1 MLWPIISGKGIGG
14 KQTRH
19 ASIINRLYSS
29 STEVHEPKGRRR
41 TFSLRLQC
49 FSSSSHQPQKSIF
62 SKENF
67 LLYKRQLTCDW
78 LLLFSFLKIIL
89 RNFCPSL
96 LDKFDYCCHN
106 ETFFKQCAFMNFFC
120 SMWFSKALFWQN
132 LALGNTRNW
141 TLPDFGDMPC
151 TVVFLVSN
159 LA

>member
-29 STEVHEPKGRRR
+29 STEVHEPKGRRRR

-106 ETFFKQCAFMNFFC
+106 ETFFQTVCIHELFLAEPRPRKYKKLDFTRL
-120 SMWFSKALFWQN
+120 WWHALYCCIPCIQPS
-132 LALGNTRNW
+132 LA
-141 TLPDFGDMPC
+141 
-151 TVVFLVSN
+151 
-159 LA
+159 

>member
-29 STEVHEPKGRRR
+29 STEVHEPKGRRRRR

-96 LDKFDYCCHN
+96 LDKFDYCWWDF
-106 ETFFKQCAFMNFFC
+106 FFKQCAFMNFF
-120 SMWFSKALFWQN
+120 WPN